1 VPNTA
6 WRTWLA
12 PLAALASLIAG
23 TVARFSNR
31 DFADQIWF
39 VALVVLG
46 VPVVW
51 KTVVGISR
59 GQFAAD
65 IVASFSIIMAVA
77 LHQPFAGLVIV
88 LMQTGGELLESFA
101 ERKASRAVRELEE
114 GAPRIAHRL
123 AADGRIDDIAA
134 SEVRR
139 EDSVLVRP
147 GEMIP
152 CDGTV
157 LEGRSHL
164 DESRIT
170 GEPLPR
176 TIYAGAR
183 VQSGAVNLDS
193 AVTIRATAAAAQSL
207 YARIVEMVRE
217 AQSHKA
223 PTQRIADRYAIWF
236 TPFTL
241 VICAVTWW
249 ISGDPVRVLAVLVVA
264 TPCPLILAPPVAV
277 VSGIGRAASR
287 HIVVRS
293 GGALEELSK
302 IDAAVFDKTGTLTVG
317 RPDVTRVNAR
327 APWTENEL
335 LAFVAAVE
343 NHSGHLLARTIAR
356 EAGRRDLQLLV
367 AREVTESPGSGV
379 TGFVGRSRVSVGGH
393 AYVGAQQP
401 GASAGI
407 RSARDD
413 SRGLVAYAAID
424 DTFAGTIEFA
434 DRMRD
439 NLRPF
444 LDRLSALGV
453 RKTLL
458 LSGDHTRNV
467 REAALAL
474 GIQDARGDLLPQEKV
489 GVIQELLAA
498 GHHVLMTG
506 DGTNDAPA
514 LSAASVGVALATNG
528 GGVTAEAADVVLLT
542 DDVTRVA
549 DAVAISKRTVR
560 ILRQSIIVGIALSCA
575 AMVVASFGY
584 ITPAAGALLQE
595 LIDVAVIV
603 NALRASRDE

>member
-1 VPNTA
+1 
-6 WRTWLA
+6 
-12 PLAALASLIAG
+12 
-23 TVARFSNR
+23 
-31 DFADQIWF
+31 
-39 VALVVLG
+39 
-46 VPVVW
+46 
-51 KTVVGISR
+51 
-59 GQFAAD
+59 
-65 IVASFSIIMAVA
+65 
-77 LHQPFAGLVIV
+77 
-88 LMQTGGELLESFA
+88 
-101 ERKASRAVRELEE
+101 
-114 GAPRIAHRL
+114 
-123 AADGRIDDIAA
+123 
-134 SEVRR
+134 
-139 EDSVLVRP
+139 
-147 GEMIP
+147 
-152 CDGTV
+152 
-157 LEGRSHL
+157 
-164 DESRIT
+164 
-170 GEPLPR
+170 
-176 TIYAGAR
+176 
-183 VQSGAVNLDS
+183 
-193 AVTIRATAAAAQSL
+193 
-207 YARIVEMVRE
+207 
-217 AQSHKA
+217 
-223 PTQRIADRYAIWF
+223 
-236 TPFTL
+236 
-241 VICAVTWW
+241 
-249 ISGDPVRVLAVLVVA
+249 
-264 TPCPLILAPPVAV
+264 
-277 VSGIGRAASR
+277 
-287 HIVVRS
+287 
-293 GGALEELSK
+293 
-302 IDAAVFDKTGTLTVG
+302 
-317 RPDVTRVNAR
+317 VNAR